1 MSQGVKR
8 TLLTSICINLW
19 GAGQGDY
26 ISVQK
31 DHTLSGCSCTFQS
44 VSEALAEPACR
55 VQVRLP
61 LFTCLR
67 GSYGHTLGLNACD
80 QSVSGVMTGMRN
92 FIHCCA
98 VAVRSRNH
106 RQRDDM
112 LSCTTDQS
120 CDRCGRR
127 TKGSLSCTC

>member
-8 TLLTSICINLW
+8 TLLASICINLW

-80 QSVSGVMTGMRN
+80 QSVSGGFRDDGSVIS
-92 FIHCCA
+92 FELI
-98 VAVRSRNH
+98 AVRVDCSRFVPV
-106 RQRDDM
+106 RALQ
-112 LSCTTDQS
+112 LQAA
-120 CDRCGRR
+120 
-127 TKGSLSCTC
+127 TC

>member
-55 VQVRLP
+55 VQVRFHYSP
-61 LFTCLR
+61 V
-67 GSYGHTLGLNACD
+67 YVAHTA
-80 QSVSGVMTGMRN
+80 T
-92 FIHCCA
+92 HWA
-98 VAVRSRNH
+98 
-106 RQRDDM
+106 
-112 LSCTTDQS
+112 
-120 CDRCGRR
+120 
-127 TKGSLSCTC
+127 